1 MSDAISPISL
11 DAFAETNAAF
21 CSLIL
26 AAYVS
31 SFTHTAMRPMP
42 VTLIPLVLPIVLSG
56 DLDSSF
62 SHLTEDSTL
71 ARWLS
76 KTPQVLFG
84 LANRVQAG
92 QEPTREALQFALHAN
107 VLEMNDHAQMHSLHA
122 AGAAKHLTKLG
133 FARIASN
140 SQRLGAWLG
149 ALASD
154 AVAYNL
160 LGLEV

>member
-1 MSDAISPISL
+1 MTTPITPVSL

-26 AAYVS
+26 AVYVS
-31 SFTHTAMRPMP
+31 SYSQTAMRPMP

-56 DLDSSF
+56 DLETSF

-84 LANRVQAG
+84 LANRIKAG
-92 QEPTREALQFALHAN
+92 QDATREALQFAFHAS
-107 VLEMNDHAQMHSLHA
+107 VLEIDDQAQLHHIHA
-122 AGAAKHLTKLG
+122 ADAIKQLTKLG
-133 FARIASN
+133 FGRLASN
-140 SQRLGAWLG
+140 AQRIGAWVG